1 MNDERAMPFELKKAI
16 AANFEATVKFASLS
30 DSQLS
35 DLISGASQIRSQ
47 AEMDDYVIRSLL
59 A

>member
-1 MNDERAMPFELKKAI
+1 MNDGREIPLELKKAI

-30 DSQLS
+30 DSQM
-35 DLISGASQIRSQ
+35 DALISGASQIRSQ